1 MDKFKEWFVSQY
13 FYSNMR
19 FVHGD
24 ALFDKDG
31 DIYRVLPVQMA
42 FEAWQSRQSEFDAI
56 TEAILNQTQLLAKKQ
71 AEVDQLKE
79 AIERQ
84 GKLAIQAMNEA
95 HKGSRLELSIA
106 KDIQASLKPELIES
120 ERQMNAELTDENM
133 RLEARIEAACESI
146 NSFFDNQVS
155 TPTPREYANFIAEI
169 LEALRGEHE

>member
-1 MDKFKEWFVSQY
+1 MDKCREAFEKTPDIAKRISNGVY
-13 FYSNMR
+13 FNEN
-19 FVHGD
+19 
-24 ALFDKDG
+24 LK
-31 DIYRVLPVQMA
+31 IYREIKGSCRGATFVNGAWCV
-42 FEAWQSRQSEFDAI
+42 WQSRQSEFDAI

-133 RLEARIEAACESI
+133 RLEARIEAALKH
-146 NSFFDNQVS
+146 
-155 TPTPREYANFIAEI
+155 ANLNFWNAVTVG
-169 LEALRGEHE
+169 LMVKALRGEHEA